1 MRKIKWG
8 NVVKAVIFIGCMA
21 VVLHDVYM
29 LTIGSMISGNLYG
42 WSLLG
47 LTTFILCFSIACSIF
62 DDFET
67 QLKKMS
73 YATNIRHQNK

>member
-8 NVVKAVIFIGCMA
+8 NVAKAVIFIGCMV
-21 VVLHDVYM
+21 VVLHDMYM
-29 LTIGSMISGNLYG
+29 LSIGSMISGNLYG
-42 WSLLG
+42 WTPLG
-47 LTTFILCFSIACSIF
+47 LATFILCFLIACSIF

-73 YATNIRHQNK
+73 YATNIRHQQK